1 MISPMSLLPFGELPP
16 YRARRF
22 LPDALDLGNWSEV
35 APHFD
40 RIELAI
46 GACET
51 VADLE
56 RWIVDSGE
64 LVAALD
70 EERACRYIAKTCH
83 TEDSSAEK
91 SYLDFIEHIDPAL
104 KPRIFSLARLFLAH
118 PLRSGLPKE
127 RYGVFD
133 RATALQVELFREEN
147 IPLETEE
154 ARVANE
160 YTNING
166 SLSVRFREEDRTLVA
181 MSRFQ
186 EEPDRAVREE
196 AWRLVAERRLREVDR
211 IDALFDQLLEVRGR
225 IARNAGF
232 QDYVGYAFRSR
243 GRFDYTPDD
252 CLRFHDAIESEV
264 MPLLRR
270 LQSDRRA
277 SLGVDR
283 LRPWDLA
290 VDPLNR
296 PPLRPYSDCSRLE
309 SGTQEI
315 FDRLDPKLS
324 EGFKT
329 LRDRRLLD
337 LQNRKGKAPGGY
349 QYTLSEARLPF
360 IFMNSVGLQ
369 RDVETLLHEAGHA
382 FHALACRVDDIPL
395 HREPPIE
402 FCEVASMSMELL
414 GADHLDVFYLPAD
427 VLRARRVHLE
437 GVIGVFPWIA
447 TIDAFQHWLYSH
459 PGHSHE
465 ARRNAWN
472 GLMDRFGGDV
482 DWTGHESAR
491 SHLWHKQLHLFLHPF
506 YYVEYGIAQL
516 GALQVWAN
524 FRRDSGSALQHYLAG
539 LSLGGSKPLP
549 ELFES
554 AGCRFDFSR
563 QTVRP
568 LVQLVAEELEHL
580 PVG

>member
-1 MISPMSLLPFGELPP
+1 MMSPMSLLPFGELPP

-22 LPDALDLGNWSEV
+22 LPAGLDLGNWNEV
-35 APHFD
+35 SPHFD
-40 RIELAI
+40 RIEQAI
-46 GACET
+46 GACGT

-70 EERACRYIAKTCH
+70 EERARRYIAKTCH

-91 SYLDFIEHIDPAL
+91 SYLDFIENIDPAL
-104 KPRIFSLARLFLAH
+104 KPRLFSLARLFLAH
-118 PLRSGLPKE
+118 ALRSELPKE

-133 RATALQVELFREEN
+133 RATALQVELFREQN

-154 ARVANE
+154 ARFSNE

-166 SLSVRFREEDRTLVA
+166 SLSVRFREEERTLVA

-186 EEPDRAVREE
+186 EEPERAVREE
-196 AWRLVAERRLREVDR
+196 SWRLVADRRLREVDR

-232 QDYVGYAFRSR
+232 KDYVGYAFRAR

-315 FDRLDPKLS
+315 FNRLDPELS
-324 EGFKT
+324 EGFQT

-349 QYTLSEARLPF
+349 QYTLSESRLPF

-382 FHALACRVDDIPL
+382 FHALACRGDDIPL

-414 GADHLDVFYLPAD
+414 GADHLDVFYPPAD
-427 VLRARRVHLE
+427 VIRARRVHLE

-459 PGHSHE
+459 PGHTHE
-465 ARRNAWN
+465 DRRTAWT

-491 SHLWHKQLHLFLHPF
+491 ANLWHKQLHLFLHPF

-524 FRRDSGSALQHYLAG
+524 SRRDSGSALKQYLTG
-539 LSLGGSKPLP
+539 LSLGGSRPLP
-549 ELFES
+549 ELFS
-554 AGCRFDFSR
+554 AAGCRFDFSR

-568 LVQLVAEELEHL
+568 LVQLVAEELERL